1 MVSSAVSIAH
11 KHERRHSQA
20 KVQLAVSLRSEELSN
35 RARHDS
41 VAPEALYRVWSVP
54 ARLSRGDRWQGKEGK
69 GKEGKIPQTC
79 PQQVGVCWCV
89 GETPARRCR
98 CRWLMVCLFVRL
110 FAFSLFIFSFSIF
123 LISLFG
129 FVISSFRFKL
139 PIKPFN
145 VIIKPNVQ
153 Y

>member
-79 PQQVGVCWCV
+79 PQQVGACWCV
-89 GETPARRCR
+89 GETPARRPPPP
-98 CRWLMVCLFVRL
+98 LKMVEMVCSFVC
-110 FAFSLFIFSFSIF
+110 FFTFHFFIFHFSNFSFWVCDFI
-123 LISLFG
+123 ISL
-129 FVISSFRFKL
+129 
-139 PIKPFN
+139 
-145 VIIKPNVQ
+145 
-153 Y
+153 